1 MGDRCWLSI
10 RTRAEDAERF
20 SQAFGW
26 GEKFEDWLQEFEQ
39 NGKTVSGFLSEV
51 NYGAQTQLEC
61 AARLGAVFS
70 GEHGEG
76 GSYGAARFA
85 GIDGKYHEYEVGH
98 DGDPCVELN
107 PKTLTV
113 TAAFKKRLRAAMD
126 AERKADKALDALE
139 DKHEE

>member
-20 SQAFGW
+20 FQAFGW
-26 GEKFEDWLQEFEQ
+26 GEKFEDWLQDFEQ
-39 NGKTVSGFLSEV
+39 NGKTVSGFLGEV
-51 NYGAQTQLEC
+51 NYGAQTQLEQ
-61 AARLGAVFS
+61 AAQAGAVFS